1 MALRMLRTNPR
12 LRQNPSSNW
21 KSVIEPLS
29 AAEKARVLG
38 EPDVRGD
45 GRKQSLAFLSRFRY
59 YIPSAQLWD
68 ADLKG
73 ADLSDSYVVGAHLG
87 GADLSH
93 ADLSGSDLSDA
104 DLSRTWCNGTSFRNA
119 ILREVNFFPHAAL
132 ATADLRGA
140 TFDKYTRWPA
150 GFDPLRAGARLVE

>member
-1 MALRMLRTNPR
+1 MIRPVRLNPR
-12 LRQNPSSNW
+12 PRQNPSSNW

-73 ADLSDSYVVGAHLG
+73 ADLSDSYMVGAHLAG
-87 GADLSH
+87 ADLQGADLSR
-93 ADLSGSDLSDA
+93 SDLSDVG
-104 DLSRTWCNGTSFRNA
+104 LSGANLAGAKFTNA
-119 ILREVNFFPHAAL
+119 IVREVYFGNANL
-132 ATADLRGA
+132 AGADFSGA